1 MKAYKIVLII
11 SFIVSLRLIA
21 FSQNIVP
28 NGSFENYTF
37 CPNSFAQIY
46 KANGWFQPHKYPG
59 SNSVNN
65 SSSSDYFNA
74 CSGSTMVSVPLNAGG
89 FQFANT
95 GNGYIG
101 IGYYTP
107 NSNGNAFREYAE
119 VELSQVLTANKKYN
133 LKYFICLANES
144 WFSITKFDA
153 HFSNDS
159 LIYTSQNL
167 YKIPVT
173 PQIQYNGRI
182 SDTLNWVMVS
192 GSFVALGGEKF
203 LTLGNFQ
210 DGSVCDSLIVNNNP
224 TIGGAYYYIDD
235 VSLVEDTTLSIEE
248 ISEVD
253 FAVYPNPS
261 KGKVQVISQQGIS
274 EIKVMDIRNNL
285 VLRYNPLKES
295 VTMNI
300 EQLEV
305 GIYIIQCKFKNGD
318 IRHKKMVVQH

>member
-11 SFIVSLRLIA
+11 SFIVSVRLIA
-21 FSQNIVP
+21 FSQNLVP
-28 NGSFENYTF
+28 NGSFENYSP
-37 CPNSFAQIY
+37 CPTIFGQINR
-46 KANGWFQPHKYPG
+46 AGWFQPHKYPG
-59 SNSVNN
+59 SNSVIN
-65 SSSSDYFNA
+65 SSSSDFYNSCA
-74 CSGSTMVSVPLNAGG
+74 GTSIVSVPVNFGG
-89 FQFANT
+89 FQFART

-101 IGYYTP
+101 LGYYSA
-107 NSNGNAFREYAE
+107 NSNGNAYREYAE
-119 VELSQVLTANKKYN
+119 VELSQVLTENKKYD

-144 WFSITKFDA
+144 WLSITKFDA
-153 HFSNDS
+153 YFSNDS
-159 LIYTSQNL
+159 LIHTSQNL

-182 SDTLNWVMVS
+182 NDTLNWVEIS

-210 DGSVCDSLIVNNNP
+210 DGSVCDSLTASNNP

-261 KGKVQVISQQGIS
+261 KGKVQVISQQVIS
-274 EIKVMDIRNNL
+274 EINVMDIGNKL
-285 VLRYNPLKES
+285 AMRYNPLKES
-295 VTMNI
+295 VTIDI

-305 GIYIIQCKFKNGD
+305 GIYIIQCKFKNGEL
-318 IRHKKMVVQH
+318 RHKKMVVQH